1 MQIGQTLLQRYQVTQ
16 SLGSGGFSE
25 TYLAQDLALPGHP
38 YCVVKLHD
46 PKVSAP
52 QMQAELERRFEQEA
66 QMLYRLG
73 EHSQIPRLHAH
84 FKEGQQ
90 FFLVQEFIDGHE
102 LTQELVPGQ
111 GWPESKI
118 WQFLQELLKVLTV
131 LHEQGV
137 IHRDLKPSNI
147 LRRKSD
153 QALVL
158 IDFGA
163 VKALAAGSNS
173 NPAVPHTLII
183 GTLGYLA
190 PEQASGMPQLASDI
204 YAVGIIALQALSGL
218 HPQEFVRDPQT
229 GELDW
234 RSRLPNLSPGLVNIL
249 ERMVCSRWQ
258 DRYANAMEAIAALE
272 GVSVPTI
279 VSARAQPI
287 YLQPTQHSARPR
299 LETSQPETRAVAHP
313 NASQGFAD
321 QPNLY
326 SAPRKNWPI
335 FAGIASAC
343 GVLGIGLLI
352 YAQQPKP
359 SAPVAVA
366 SSSVS
371 SESSAPTVTTTPTP
385 AALSPKPSPSPK
397 PVQPSPPEASPTA
410 TPPPSTESSASP
422 DSSNDS
428 SKVPDSSDREG
439 TQTATVIDPPSNVR
453 TAPNGSIVCAI
464 PTVTEIAVFNPN
476 GDWYQTDACGTI
488 GYIHR
493 SQIQFANAASEA
505 SPETPPEVS
514 NATSGQ
520 LATVIDPPSNI
531 RVQPNGAILCSIKS
545 VQSIRVSR
553 SSGDWYVTDACGS
566 DGYIHRSQLR
576 F

>member
-16 SLGSGGFSE
+16 ALGSGGFSE

-46 PKVSAP
+46 PKVSVP
-52 QMQAELERRFEQEA
+52 QMQMELERRFEQEA

-102 LTQELVPGQ
+102 LTQELMPGQ

-163 VKALAAGSNS
+163 VKALAAGSTS
-173 NPAVPHTLII
+173 PAVPHTLII

-190 PEQASGMPQLASDI
+190 PEQANGMPQLASDI
-204 YAVGIIALQALSGL
+204 YAVGIIALQALSGR
-218 HPQEFVRDPQT
+218 HPQEFARDSQT

-249 ERMVCSRWQ
+249 ERMVCSHWH

-272 GVSVPTI
+272 ALSMPTI

-287 YLQPTQHSARPR
+287 HLQQTQQSARPWP
-299 LETSQPETRAVAHP
+299 EASQPETQVIAP
-313 NASQGFAD
+313 QNISQGLAT
-321 QPNLY
+321 QPNPY
-326 SAPRKNWPI
+326 STSRKNWPI

-343 GVLGIGLLI
+343 GVLGIGWLI
-352 YAQQPKP
+352 YAQQLKP
-359 SAPVAVA
+359 SVPVAVA
-366 SSSVS
+366 SSSASPDLSSSNVTATPIPIKSSPAPEPSPSETPPDVS
-371 SESSAPTVTTTPTP
+371 PTPSVESSA
-385 AALSPKPSPSPK
+385 ASELSPTSHSG
-397 PVQPSPPEASPTA
+397 
-410 TPPPSTESSASP
+410 
-422 DSSNDS
+422 
-428 SKVPDSSDREG
+428 DREG
-439 TQTATVIDPPSNVR
+439 SQIVTVIDPPSNVR

-464 PTVTEIAVFNPN
+464 PTVTKITIFNPD
-476 GDWYQTDACGTI
+476 GGWYQTDACGTV

-493 SQIQFANAASEA
+493 SQIQFADAGSEA
-505 SPETPPEVS
+505 PLKDSPEGSNPP
-514 NATSGQ
+514 SGQ

-531 RVQPNGAILCSIKS
+531 RVQPNGAILCRIKS
-545 VQSIRVSR
+545 VQSIRVS
-553 SSGDWYVTDACGS
+553 SSLGDWYMTDVCGS